1 MRRLVLIAAAVLTSL
16 GSFRMVSPA
25 RAEIYY
31 PVCLAGQA
39 DDKAVQCEFTSLDQC
54 RASASGTGGSC
65 FTNPE
70 TNSGSYATYP
80 ARAGRHRSTKR
91 DLRS

>member
-1 MRRLVLIAAAVLTSL
+1 MRRLVLIVAAFLTFL
-16 GSFRMVSPA
+16 GSFEMVSPA

-31 PVCLAGQA
+31 PVCLAGQG
-39 DDKAVQCEFTSLDQC
+39 DDKAVQCEFTTLDQC

-65 FTNPE
+65 FNNPE
-70 TNSGSYATYP
+70 ANTSSFATVP
-80 ARAGRHRSTKR
+80 AAAGRHRRTKR